1 MSRPHPPGPPP
12 RKQGGGDVTGAPGAL
27 AHAPPALLAGRGAGG
42 VGFALLLLSSNALAA
57 GAVDTVAQDA
67 AQGLGATPAA
77 VVVVAAPLVTDTPA
91 PRGDEM
97 ALRIAALV
105 AGRLGAG
112 AKAHPQVAQLASA
125 RAVAG
130 RASALVYVQGEI
142 AKGDL
147 RATIDVYPS
156 MANGWDRVRN
166 PLPSPT
172 SHAFAAAKIDAEVR
186 AFLAPLVLE
195 QASLHRARHDEGEV
209 LAAACGDID
218 GDGGDELVLV
228 SRARVAMGRVRGSK
242 FVAERTAAWSTLA
255 PRAAVPLRE
264 ALAGAVVAA
273 GSVSLGSTDR
283 AGLTLTPDF
292 AGHSAL
298 IGVPASSSEG
308 LVCLLP
314 NAAAGAFDGAPV
326 DCTVARDV
334 KPRMAVPAPRYDAFA
349 SATVVDAQGIARSV
363 VVVREPSGKLK
374 LKMGDALAAPDG
386 AFGAQLAVGDF
397 DQDGVPDVATT
408 VDGAEDALNVFS
420 WPVSSTELRGR
431 LHLAAPGGVRA
442 LTVCPPEEGGEP
454 VLVAVVGNEL
464 WLVRAGIHGAA
475 ASQGEA
481 TTAKK
486 AEQ

>member
-1 MSRPHPPGPPP
+1 MSRQAKNAKRRSSAQPWRLCG
-12 RKQGGGDVTGAPGAL
+12 L
-27 AHAPPALLAGRGAGG
+27 A
-42 VGFALLLLSSNALAA
+42 ALLLPRVAFAA
-57 GAVDTVAQDA
+57 GAVDTVSQDA

-97 ALRIAALV
+97 TLRIAALV

-112 AKAHPQVAQLASA
+112 AKAHPQVAQLATA
-125 RAVAG
+125 RAIAG

-147 RATIDVYPS
+147 RATLDVYPS

-195 QASLHRARHDEGEV
+195 QASVHRARHDEGEV

-228 SRARVAMGRVRGSK
+228 SRARVAMGRVRGGK

-255 PRAAVPLRE
+255 SRAAVPFRE
-264 ALAGAVVAA
+264 TLAGAVVMPGA
-273 GSVSLGSTDR
+273 VVLGTTER
-283 AGLTLTPDF
+283 AGMTLTADF
-292 AGHSAL
+292 AGHSPVL
-298 IGVPASSSEG
+298 GVPTWSSEG
-308 LVCLLP
+308 VVCLLP
-314 NAAAGAFDGAPV
+314 NASAGAFDGAPV
-326 DCTVARDV
+326 DCTVARDA

-349 SATVVDAQGIARSV
+349 SATTVDPQGTARSV
-363 VVVREPSGKLK
+363 VAVREPSGKLK
-374 LKMGDALAAPDG
+374 VKMGDSVAAPDG
-386 AFGAQLAVGDF
+386 TFGAQLAVGDF
-397 DQDGVPDVATT
+397 DQDGVLDVATT
-408 VDGAEDALNVFS
+408 VDGADDAVNVFS
-420 WPVSSTELRGR
+420 WPTSSTELRGR

-442 LTVCPPEEGGEP
+442 LAVCPPEEGGEP

-464 WLVRAGIHGAA
+464 WLIRAGIHGAA

-481 TTAKK
+481 TTSKK
-486 AEQ
+486 AEH